1 MSIIIFI
8 IIGIIKRRYDLIGI
22 WLQSTQ
28 HFFSVRWQWTIVVT
42 CLAYFWQW
50 SIFLHGISRFIIV
63 QVALISLISL
73 PLIEQIRK
81 WWYRRWVQQFSH
93 SVLILSHD
101 QNQSNDIIDQ
111 LSLPSYYD
119 ISKKKFS
126 WQFSGE
132 IKQDIV
138 ILVGSY
144 TQDELQYFIDLIR
157 LQNKELYHIWDNHFL
172 EDVIYTP
179 SQIWGIQALRY
190 TSSQIEGR
198 TSIIKRFCDIIGS
211 LLWIIITSPILF
223 ITAVAIKINSSG
235 PVFYTQK
242 RVWKNWKNFTFI
254 KFRSMYSHLSV
265 WEWFGGQK
273 AEKLYQELVNSHAN
287 IRKWELPKIKKHH
300 LWCFN

>member
-1 MSIIIFI
+1 MKKYKSILFIRLMRPLIHSIILWIIYRWAYKLRLSTNGFRGIDIWTPRVATDELIIYTIMSIIIFI

-157 LQNKELYHIWDNHFL
+157 LQNKE
-172 EDVIYTP
+172 
-179 SQIWGIQALRY
+179 
-190 TSSQIEGR
+190 
-198 TSIIKRFCDIIGS
+198 K
-211 LLWIIITSPILF
+211 
-223 ITAVAIKINSSG
+223 
-235 PVFYTQK
+235 
-242 RVWKNWKNFTFI
+242 
-254 KFRSMYSHLSV
+254 M
-265 WEWFGGQK
+265 
-273 AEKLYQELVNSHAN
+273 
-287 IRKWELPKIKKHH
+287 
-300 LWCFN
+300 